1 MPVVRNVDT
10 LKLLQASPPR
20 RALSPVRARLRAEA
34 LQLARTEGLGRGAF
48 SYAFV
53 GLDGAA
59 RDLLCADGRQ
69 EPVPW
74 ALPASG
80 QLTAVACCVC
90 TVGPALPARVQSLF
104 TQKRRALAV
113 ALDELGN
120 ELLFALGRR
129 AEDRM
134 LADARRQ
141 GLTMAGELRAGDP
154 GLALTA
160 QTLVLRLAGAAE
172 LGVTLTPTLL
182 MQPVKTSSAVMGVGI
197 ALPATQ
203 WSRCDECRSRE
214 LCALRYRGDA
224 GAAATGSA

>member
-1 MPVVRNVDT
+1 MPLVRNVDT
-10 LKLLQASPPR
+10 LKLLRASPPR
-20 RALSPVRARLRAEA
+20 RALSPVRARLRADA
-34 LQLARTEGLGRGAF
+34 LQLASTEGLGRGAF

-59 RDLLCADGRQ
+59 RDLLCADGQ
-69 EPVPW
+69 HAPVPW

-104 TQKRRALAV
+104 AQKRRALAV
-113 ALDELGN
+113 ALDEIGN

-160 QTLVLRLAGAAE
+160 QALVLRLAGAAE

-203 WSRCDECRSRE
+203 WSRCDECRSRD
-214 LCALRYRGDA
+214 LCALRYRGE
-224 GAAATGSA
+224 AAATATASA